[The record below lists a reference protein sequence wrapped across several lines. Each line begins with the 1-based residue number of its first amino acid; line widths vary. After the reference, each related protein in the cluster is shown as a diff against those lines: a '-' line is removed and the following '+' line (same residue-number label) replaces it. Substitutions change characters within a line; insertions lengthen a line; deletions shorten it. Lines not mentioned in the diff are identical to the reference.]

1 MDKTAKSGPHTNPKP
16 ERDTST
22 RKNFPSQGASLEGQ
36 ISPNPMLDS
45 VVNVVVVVCCCCRR
59 RHRIHVMECM
69 CIVVV
74 VVVFVVSVECIWIPH
89 KKLPNGYEVSCKT
102 KTSIPREKEKEE
114 RVCVCV

>member
-22 RKNFPSQGASLEGQ
+22 RKNFPSHGASLEGH

-45 VVNVVVVVCCCCRR
+45 VVNVVVVVCCCRR

-74 VVVFVVSVECIWIPH
+74 VVVVVVSVECIWIPH
-89 KKLPNGYEVSCKT
+89 KK
-102 KTSIPREKEKEE
+102 
-114 RVCVCV
+114 